1 MVGEILMVG
10 AMTFPNWSEFTPEK
24 AAADLPR
31 QLEAAEKRVA
41 EIERSN
47 PTNFEGLVW
56 ALNDATREL
65 NLTWGM
71 LSHMTSVMNSDAW
84 RKVEEEMQPKM
95 VEFGLRMAQSKAIY
109 EAAKRMVG
117 RGKDSAALAV
127 EGSDSAVGR
136 GKDSAAPVEGA
147 DSTGYADSCP
157 LRQRILEKM
166 VQGAELSGVA
176 LEGEKKARY
185 NEISQELA
193 KLSMDF
199 ANAVIDATKAYK
211 FEKDGKTYT
220 IDDANYVETMKNCAD
235 REVRENL
242 YRARSARAPENEARI
257 DRILALRR
265 ERAKLLGFDSPAE
278 LSLATKCAPSVAAV
292 MKMIDELDAATAKIA
307 AEEDA
312 ELAAEFRR
320 GKDSAAP
327 VEAVDSVVGRGKD
340 SAAPVEGADEK
351 SFPLQPWDF
360 AYYSEKLRE
369 RKYSYSEEELK
380 KYFELED
387 VLAGLFKMTKFLYGV
402 DIVELKGADK
412 PSVWHPDVR
421 FFEVREAGAP
431 IAHFYLDPYVRPGQK
446 QGGAW
451 MNEFRNRR
459 AVRRGK
465 DSAAPAV
472 EGADSV
478 VGRGK
483 DSAAPVEEADSAT
496 SVELPLALL
505 VLNNKQPEDG
515 KCLMPMR
522 EVETLFHEFGHA
534 TQCML
539 TRIDEEDA
547 AGISLVEWDAVEIA
561 SQFNEFWCLDDRTGI
576 TVPEDLKAK
585 VKSAKNF
592 RAASACRRQLA
603 FAKTDLQ
610 LHLGEAESLPL
621 QDKDVEKSSDSGGR
635 DSSAPRTIKEE
646 NFRHFGLPFVEG
658 DRFLCAFTHI
668 FAGGYAAGYYGY
680 KWAEVMC
687 ADCYGAFEEAGLKDD
702 DAVKRVGQKY
712 RDTILALG
720 GSKSALEVFRQFR
733 GRDPEIGAMLRQQ
746 GLVEK

>member
-1 MVGEILMVG
+1 MMG
-10 AMTFPNWSEFTPEK
+10 AMTFPDWSGFTPDS

-31 QLEAAEKRVA
+31 QLVAAEKRVA
-41 EIERSN
+41 EIEESN
-47 PTNFEGLVW
+47 PTNFEELVW
-56 ALNDATREL
+56 GLNDATREL

-71 LSHMTSVMNSDAW
+71 LSHMTSVMNSDEW

-95 VEFGLRMAQSKAIY
+95 VAFGLRVSQSKAIY
-109 EAAKRMVG
+109 DATKRLFNEA
-117 RGKDSAALAV
+117 DS
-127 EGSDSAVGR
+127 
-136 GKDSAAPVEGA
+136 GA
-147 DSTGYADSCP
+147 DDAST
-157 LRQRILEKM
+157 RIRRRILEKM

-176 LEGEKKARY
+176 LEGERKSRY

-211 FEKDGKTYT
+211 FEKDGKPYT
-220 IDDANYVETMKNCAD
+220 IDDANYVEAMKHCAD

-265 ERAKLLGFDSPAE
+265 ERAKLLGFASPAE

-292 MKMIDELDAATAKIA
+292 MKMIDELDAATVKIA
-307 AEEDA
+307 AAEDRELEEFA
-312 ELAAEFRR
+312 
-320 GKDSAAP
+320 DSTLDLRSQP
-327 VEAVDSVVGRGKD
+327 SLE
-340 SAAPVEGADEK
+340 
-351 SFPLQPWDF
+351 PWDF
-360 AYYSEKLRE
+360 AFYAEKLRE
-369 RKYSYSEEELK
+369 KKYSYSEDELK
-380 KYFELED
+380 RYFELEE

-459 AVRRGK
+459 VVRRGK
-465 DSAAPAV
+465 DSV
-472 EGADSV
+472 
-478 VGRGK
+478 
-483 DSAAPVEEADSAT
+483 T

-515 KCLMPMR
+515 KCLLPMR
-522 EVETLFHEFGHA
+522 EVETVFHEFGHA

-576 TVPEDLKAK
+576 KVPEELKAK

-592 RAASACRRQLA
+592 RAATNCRRQLA
-603 FAKTDLQ
+603 FAKLDIQ
-610 LHLGEAESLPL
+610 LHVDPGTDA
-621 QDKDVEKSSDSGGR
+621 V
-635 DSSAPRTIKEE
+635 AVKEE
-646 NFRHFGLPFVEG
+646 NFRHFGIKFEKC

-687 ADCYGAFEEAGLKDD
+687 ADCYGAFEDAGLDD
-702 DAVKRVGQKY
+702 DAAVKRVGKRY

-720 GSKSALEVFRQFR
+720 GSKNALEVFRMFR

>member
-1 MVGEILMVG
+1 MMG
-10 AMTFPNWSEFTPEK
+10 AMTFPNWAEFTPAK

-31 QLEAAEKRVA
+31 QLAAAEMRVA

-47 PTNFEGLVW
+47 PSVFEDLVW

-71 LSHMTSVMNSDAW
+71 LSHMTGVMNSDEW
-84 RKVEEEMQPKM
+84 RKVEEELQPKM
-95 VEFGLRMAQSKAIY
+95 VEFGLRMGQSKAIY
-109 EAAKRMVG
+109 EAAKKMLDAYGGG
-117 RGKDSAALAV
+117 REPSAA
-127 EGSDSAVGR
+127 GQGDSGAGR
-136 GKDSAAPVEGA
+136 DS
-147 DSTGYADSCP
+147 STAI
-157 LRQRILEKM
+157 RRRILEKM
-166 VQGAELSGVA
+166 VQSAERSGVA
-176 LEGEKKARY
+176 LEGGRKSRY

-193 KLSMDF
+193 KLGMDF
-199 ANAVIDATKAYK
+199 ANAVIDATKAYE
-211 FEKDGKTYT
+211 FEKNGRTYT
-220 IDDANYVETMKNCAD
+220 IDDGNYPETMKHCAD

-242 YRARSARAPENEARI
+242 YRARSARAPGNAARI

-265 ERAKLLGFDSPAE
+265 ERAKLLGFASPAD

-292 MKMIDELDAATAKIA
+292 MKMIDELDVATAKIA
-307 AEEDA
+307 AEEDR
-312 ELAAEFRR
+312 ELADFARSSDCGGRES
-320 GKDSAAP
+320 SAA
-327 VEAVDSVVGRGKD
+327 G
-340 SAAPVEGADEK
+340 
-351 SFPLQPWDF
+351 LQPWDF
-360 AYYSEKLRE
+360 AFYAEKLRE
-369 RKYSYSEEELK
+369 GKYSYSEEELK
-380 KYFELED
+380 KYFELEE
-387 VLAGLFKMTKFLYGV
+387 VLAGLFRMTRFLYGV
-402 DIVELKGADK
+402 DIVELKGVDR

-459 AVRRGK
+459 VLNSRERGTGNGERLDK
-465 DSAAPAV
+465 
-472 EGADSV
+472 E
-478 VGRGK
+478 
-483 DSAAPVEEADSAT
+483 
-496 SVELPLALL
+496 VELPLALL
-505 VLNNKQPEDG
+505 VLNLKRPEDG

-539 TRIDEEDA
+539 TKMEEEDV
-547 AGISLVEWDAVEIA
+547 AGISLVEWDAVEVA
-561 SQFNEFWCLDDRTGI
+561 SQFNEFWALDERTGI
-576 TVPEDLKAK
+576 KVPEELKAK
-585 VKSAKNF
+585 VKAAKNF

-603 FAKTDLQ
+603 FAKTDMQ
-610 LHLGEAESLPL
+610 LHGA
-621 QDKDVEKSSDSGGR
+621 
-635 DSSAPRTIKEE
+635 SAAVSPRAVKEE
-646 NFRHFGLPFVEG
+646 NFRHFGLPFLED
-658 DRFLCAFTHI
+658 DRFLCSFTHV

-702 DAVKRVGQKY
+702 DAVKRVGRKY

-746 GLVEK
+746 GLVGK

>member
-1 MVGEILMVG
+1 MMG
-10 AMTFPNWSEFTPEK
+10 AMTFPDWSGFTPDS

-31 QLEAAEKRVA
+31 QLVAAEKRVA
-41 EIERSN
+41 EIEESN
-47 PTNFEGLVW
+47 PTNFEELVW
-56 ALNDATREL
+56 GLNDATREL

-71 LSHMTSVMNSDAW
+71 LSHMTSVMNSDEW

-95 VEFGLRMAQSKAIY
+95 VAFGLRVSQSKAIY
-109 EAAKRMVG
+109 DATKRLFNEA
-117 RGKDSAALAV
+117 DS
-127 EGSDSAVGR
+127 
-136 GKDSAAPVEGA
+136 GA
-147 DSTGYADSCP
+147 DDAST
-157 LRQRILEKM
+157 RIRRRILEKM

-176 LEGEKKARY
+176 LEGERKSRY

-220 IDDANYVETMKNCAD
+220 IDDANYVEAMKHCAD

-265 ERAKLLGFDSPAE
+265 ERAKLLGFASPAE

-292 MKMIDELDAATAKIA
+292 MKMIDELDAATVKIA
-307 AEEDA
+307 AAEDRELEEFA
-312 ELAAEFRR
+312 
-320 GKDSAAP
+320 DSTLDLRSQP
-327 VEAVDSVVGRGKD
+327 SLE
-340 SAAPVEGADEK
+340 
-351 SFPLQPWDF
+351 PWDF
-360 AYYSEKLRE
+360 AFYAEKLRE
-369 RKYSYSEEELK
+369 KKYSYSEDELK
-380 KYFELED
+380 RYFELEE

-459 AVRRGK
+459 VVRRGK
-465 DSAAPAV
+465 DSV
-472 EGADSV
+472 
-478 VGRGK
+478 
-483 DSAAPVEEADSAT
+483 T

-522 EVETLFHEFGHA
+522 EVETVFHEFGHA

-592 RAASACRRQLA
+592 RAASVCRRQLA
-603 FAKTDLQ
+603 FAKTDMQ
-610 LHLGEAESLPL
+610 LHGETAAVS
-621 QDKDVEKSSDSGGR
+621 
-635 DSSAPRTIKEE
+635 PRAVKEE

-702 DAVKRVGQKY
+702 DAVKRVGKKY

-746 GLVEK
+746 GLEEK

>member
-1 MVGEILMVG
+1 MMG
-10 AMTFPNWSEFTPEK
+10 AMTFPDWSGFTPDS

-31 QLEAAEKRVA
+31 QLVAAEKRVA
-41 EIERSN
+41 EIEESN
-47 PTNFEGLVW
+47 PTNFEELVW

-71 LSHMTSVMNSDAW
+71 LSHMTSVMNSDEW

-95 VEFGLRMAQSKAIY
+95 VAFGLRVSQSKAIY
-109 EAAKRMVG
+109 DATKR
-117 RGKDSAALAV
+117 LFN
-127 EGSDSAVGR
+127 E
-136 GKDSAAPVEGA
+136 A
-147 DSTGYADSCP
+147 DSGVDDAST
-157 LRQRILEKM
+157 RIRRRILEKM

-176 LEGEKKARY
+176 LEGERKSRY

-211 FEKDGKTYT
+211 FEKDGKPYT
-220 IDDANYVETMKNCAD
+220 IDDANYVEAMKHCAD

-265 ERAKLLGFDSPAE
+265 ERAKLLGFASPAE

-292 MKMIDELDAATAKIA
+292 MKMIDELDAATVKIA
-307 AEEDA
+307 AAEDRELEEFA
-312 ELAAEFRR
+312 
-320 GKDSAAP
+320 DSTLDLRSQP
-327 VEAVDSVVGRGKD
+327 SLE
-340 SAAPVEGADEK
+340 
-351 SFPLQPWDF
+351 PWDF
-360 AYYSEKLRE
+360 AFYAEKLRE
-369 RKYSYSEEELK
+369 KKYSYSEDELK
-380 KYFELED
+380 RYFELEE

-459 AVRRGK
+459 VVRRGK
-465 DSAAPAV
+465 DSV
-472 EGADSV
+472 
-478 VGRGK
+478 
-483 DSAAPVEEADSAT
+483 T

-522 EVETLFHEFGHA
+522 EVETVFHEFGHA

-592 RAASACRRQLA
+592 RAASVCRRQLA
-603 FAKTDLQ
+603 FAKTDMQ
-610 LHLGEAESLPL
+610 LHGETAAVS
-621 QDKDVEKSSDSGGR
+621 
-635 DSSAPRTIKEE
+635 PRAVKEE

-702 DAVKRVGQKY
+702 DAVKRVGKKY

-746 GLVEK
+746 GLEEK

>member
-1 MVGEILMVG
+1 MLGEVVMMA
-10 AMTFPNWSEFTPEK
+10 AMTFPNWGEFTPAK

-31 QLEAAEKRVA
+31 QLAAAERRVA
-41 EIERSN
+41 EIEQSN
-47 PTNFEGLVW
+47 PTDFESLVW

-71 LSHMTSVMNSDAW
+71 LSHMTGVMNSDEW

-95 VEFGLRMAQSKAIY
+95 VEFGLRMGQSKAIY
-109 EAAKRMVG
+109 EAAKKMLR
-117 RGKDSAALAV
+117 
-127 EGSDSAVGR
+127 R
-136 GKDSAAPVEGA
+136 GKDSAAPVGGA
-147 DSTGYADSCP
+147 DSTGDADSCP
-157 LRQRILEKM
+157 LRRRILEKM

-185 NEISQELA
+185 NAISQELA
-193 KLSMDF
+193 KLGMDF

-220 IDDANYVETMKNCAD
+220 IDDGNFFETMRHCAD

-242 YRARSARAPENEARI
+242 HRARSMRAPENLERVLKI
-257 DRILALRR
+257 RKLRQ
-265 ERAKLLGFDSPAE
+265 EKAEILGFKNFAE
-278 LSLATKCAPSVAAV
+278 LSLATKCAPSVSAV
-292 MKMIDELDAATAKIA
+292 MKMIDDLDAATAKIS
-307 AEEDA
+307 DA
-312 ELAAEFRR
+312 EDKELVDFAECALA
-320 GKDSAAP
+320 
-327 VEAVDSVVGRGKD
+327 
-340 SAAPVEGADEK
+340 
-351 SFPLQPWDF
+351 PWDYAF
-360 AYYSEKLRE
+360 YIEKLRE
-369 RKYSYSEEELK
+369 KKYSYSEEELK

-387 VLAGLFKMTKFLYGV
+387 VLAGLFKMMKFLYDV
-402 DIVELKGADK
+402 DIVEKKGADK

-421 FFEVREAGAP
+421 FFEVRENGAP
-431 IAHFYLDPYVRPGQK
+431 IAHFYVDPYVRPGQK

-451 MNEFRNRR
+451 MGELWNRR
-459 AVRRGK
+459 NGQ
-465 DSAAPAV
+465 
-472 EGADSV
+472 
-478 VGRGK
+478 
-483 DSAAPVEEADSAT
+483 
-496 SVELPLALL
+496 LPLAYL

-539 TRIDEEDA
+539 TRVEEEDA

-561 SQFNEFWCLDDRTGI
+561 SQFNEFWCLDDRAGI
-576 TVPEDLKAK
+576 KVPEELKAK

-592 RAASACRRQLA
+592 RAATNCRRQLA
-603 FAKTDLQ
+603 FAKLDIQ
-610 LHLGEAESLPL
+610 LHVDPGTDA
-621 QDKDVEKSSDSGGR
+621 V
-635 DSSAPRTIKEE
+635 AVKEE
-646 NFRHFGLPFVEG
+646 NFRHFGIKFEKC

-687 ADCYGAFEEAGLKDD
+687 ADCYGAFEDAGLDD
-702 DAVKRVGQKY
+702 DAAVKRVGKRY

-720 GSKSALEVFRQFR
+720 GSKNALEVFRMFR

-746 GLVEK
+746 GLVESKK